1 MINAIWEFWRR
12 AMNII
17 AFVELGGSYFFAID
31 IVVAIK
37 GGAIECDAENIR
49 WAAWPVYF
57 GDDIFWQGMIMIF
70 AKWGGVAGTVI

>member
-12 AMNII
+12 AMNAI

-31 IVVAIK
+31 IAVAINGVAIK
-37 GGAIECDAENIR
+37 GDAENMR
-49 WAAWPVYF
+49 WAAWPVDF
-57 GDDIFWQGMIMIF
+57 SGDTFWQGMIMIF